1 MGGGLVLDS
10 KFTPMCLLHV
20 PELSVG
26 SKRDLAQPH
35 PGSFSPFMPC
45 DDLSSSTLAMWE
57 NWQLACTVHCS
68 LLFTAPVLKGF
79 TDLQQTRKKKTASK
93 QVQRVNIT
101 SPINHLGA
109 APSRGLD
116 ADPWSPPISVQQN
129 CLRCLLA
136 ETVAKGLSPS
146 LFQLFRTECSRA
158 GPARLCVLQLK
169 GCWSF
174 AAPNAAAT
182 ALAWDRLGFSLSF
195 PCRKP

>member
-1 MGGGLVLDS
+1 MIRAPLHTKCGKTGSLCALS
-10 KFTPMCLLHV
+10 AALCYLL
-20 PELSVG
+20 L
-26 SKRDLAQPH
+26 
-35 PGSFSPFMPC
+35 PC
-45 DDLSSSTLAMWE
+45 
-57 NWQLACTVHCS
+57 
-68 LLFTAPVLKGF
+68 LKG
-79 TDLQQTRKKKTASK
+79 LQTYSRQGKKSASK

-136 ETVAKGLSPS
+136 ETVTKGLSPS
-146 LFQLFRTECSRA
+146 LLQLFRTECSRA

-182 ALAWDRLGFSLSF
+182 ALAWDRLGFSPSF